1 MAAEDKSRASAARAL
16 VLLGSAM
23 QLAGS
28 GLVSFLV
35 LVFGPVLRHRSG
47 LTGPIVLAVV
57 LFVVISLAGI
67 ALANVVA
74 LRSASTRRVAL
85 GGCGILLVGFV
96 AGIGVLLALVT
107 LN

>member
-1 MAAEDKSRASAARAL
+1 MEADKSRVGAVRAL

-28 GLVSFLV
+28 GVVSFLA
-35 LVFGPVLRHRSG
+35 LVFGPVLLHRDG
-47 LTGPIVLAVV
+47 LTGSIVLAVV
-57 LFVVISLAGI
+57 VFVVVSLVGI
-67 ALANVVA
+67 ALANLVA
-74 LRSASTRRVAL
+74 LRAASTHGVAI

-96 AGIGVLLALVT
+96 AGIGALLTLIT

>member
-1 MAAEDKSRASAARAL
+1 MAEDNRRVGTARAL

-28 GLVSFLV
+28 GVVSFLA
-35 LVFGPVLRHRSG
+35 LVFGPVLLHRSG
-47 LTGPIVLAVV
+47 VTGPMVLAVV
-57 LFVVISLAGI
+57 LFVVVSLAGI
-67 ALANVVA
+67 ALANLVA
-74 LRSASTRRVAL
+74 LRAASTRGVAI

-96 AGIGVLLALVT
+96 TGMGILLTLIT